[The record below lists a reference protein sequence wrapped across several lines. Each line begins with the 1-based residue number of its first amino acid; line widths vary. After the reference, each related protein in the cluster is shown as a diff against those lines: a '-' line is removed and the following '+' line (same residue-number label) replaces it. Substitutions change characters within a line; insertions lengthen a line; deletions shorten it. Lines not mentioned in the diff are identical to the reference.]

1 MRSISPL
8 KILVLLFAFAV
19 AAPAQLRQIAM
30 IEIPGQP
37 GFDAAVFAD
46 QYLVIAHSAT
56 NTLDIFDPAKRR
68 VIAQVKDLADPRGMA
83 VDPENARV
91 YVANAG
97 DGTVAVISTKSW
109 KVEDSIKLPAPADA
123 LLLVPARKTLYAA
136 NRNHEAISVVQIAG
150 ASKILSIELEGA
162 PQAMAFDPAQNLVF
176 ASLHGRA
183 EIVALDS
190 SNAIARRFK
199 LNASQPTGLAF
210 DTQGRKLYVAVRSA
224 VLVLDAATGA
234 EVARVPSANGTDS
247 LWFDQ
252 ATHRLFAV
260 SADGYVNVI
269 NTQGGK
275 YASEEEFRTE
285 VRGHALAF
293 DPARNFIY
301 LPGGREGRSKLVIL
315 RRFENPN
322 HSSILEA
329 NKPNS
334 LPPAEQ
340 VAQKSKPRTN

>member
-1 MRSISPL
+1 MRSIPPL
-8 KILVLLFAFAV
+8 KILVLLLAFAV
-19 AAPAQLRQIAM
+19 AASAQLRQIAM

-68 VIAQVKDLADPRGMA
+68 VIAQVKDLSDPRGMA
-83 VDPENARV
+83 VDPENARI

-136 NRNHEAISVVQIAG
+136 NRNQETISVVQIG
-150 ASKILSIELEGA
+150 PSRISSIELEGA

-183 EIVALDS
+183 EIVALDA

-210 DTQGRKLYVAVRSA
+210 DAQGRKLYVAVRSA
-224 VLVLDAATGA
+224 VLVLDAVTGA

-322 HSSILEA
+322 HSSVLEA
-329 NKPNS
+329 NKPTV

-340 VAQKSKPRTN
+340 VAQKK